1 MEYTTPELRKLGS
14 FASLTLG
21 TGGSCLDGGARN
33 NNQLGGGDIGE
44 ISGPIGPNGPGGQ
57 VECGPGT
64 GGSG

>member
-1 MEYTTPELRKLGS
+1 MEYVTPELRKLGS

-33 NNQLGGGDIGE
+33 NNQLGGGDINEPG
-44 ISGPIGPNGPGGQ
+44 SGPGTQ

-64 GGSG
+64 GG